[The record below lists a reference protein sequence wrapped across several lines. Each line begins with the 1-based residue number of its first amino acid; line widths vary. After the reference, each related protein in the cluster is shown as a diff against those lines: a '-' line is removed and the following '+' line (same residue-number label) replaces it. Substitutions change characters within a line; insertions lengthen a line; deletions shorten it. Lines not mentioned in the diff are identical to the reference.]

1 MFSEEIFENR
11 LASWAA
17 FRDKL
22 ETTDNPVQ
30 FAYKFYD
37 KAKRHTLQCDPWDR
51 DSWPDPWQ
59 LVEKNIYCKFTSILG
74 VVYSLMLC
82 NRFQNNVFRIAICQD
97 SSGQIDYGFSIDKK
111 FYPNNNL
118 QILNTYQMS
127 LIK

>member
-17 FRDKL
+17 FRNEL
-22 ETTDNPVQ
+22 ETIDNPVQ
-30 FAYKFYD
+30 FACDFYD
-37 KAKRHTLQCDPWDR
+37 KAERHTLQCDPWDR
-51 DSWPDPWQ
+51 TGWPDPWQ
-59 LVEKNIYCKFTSILG
+59 LVEKNTYCKFTSILG
-74 VVYSLMLC
+74 IVYSLMLC
-82 NRFQNNVFRIAICQD
+82 NRFQNNVFTIAICQD
-97 SSGQIDYGFSIDKK
+97 SSGQIDYGFSIDKN